1 VSAVAAPVTDA
12 LIRRTEM
19 RDLEQVSATLARA
32 FFDDPVMMFMIPDEK
47 ARIAK
52 LPRIFK
58 VLLKLAL
65 PHGLCHVTPG
75 YESAT
80 IWKPPG
86 KWHLSLWDYAVNG
99 PELLGIFG
107 TNVFSILGTMDRI
120 ERVHPKTQHYY
131 LQVIGTDPAKQGKGF
146 ASRIMRH
153 QLAVSDAAGMPCY
166 LESSKD
172 TNLPIYRS
180 FGFEVTGEIKIP
192 DGPTLWPMWRDAR
205 PVS

>member
-1 VSAVAAPVTDA
+1 MSAVAAPVTDA

>member
-1 VSAVAAPVTDA
+1 MSAAAAPVADA
-12 LIRRTEM
+12 LIRQTQAQ
-19 RDLEQVSATLARA
+19 DIGQVAATLARA
-32 FFDDPVMMFMIPDEK
+32 FFDDPVMMFMIPDAN

-86 KWHLSLWDYAVNG
+86 KWHLSLWDYVTNG

-107 TNVFSILGTMDRI
+107 SNVFSVLGTMDRI
-120 ERVHPKTQHYY
+120 EKVHPKTEHYY
-131 LQVIGTDPAKQGKGF
+131 LQVIGTDPARQGKGF